1 MASRPNIVLFNVEH
15 FRADVLAHLGNPA
28 SATPNLDRIAETDG
42 VSFRHAFCQNPV
54 CTPSRCSF
62 MTGWYP
68 HVHGHRTMHHMLHAH
83 EPVLLRTLKDAGYYV
98 WWAGRNDLI
107 PGDASKEPYC
117 HRYHSGEE
125 YRPPEGPAREAKPAF
140 LGSLAKPMRGEP
152 GSDTYYSMLV
162 GELEAGPDGRYFDW
176 DWANL
181 TAAIDLVRD
190 PPDDRPLCLYIGM
203 SRAAPPFG
211 IEEPWYSLIDRDAL
225 PPRTPAP
232 ESWEGKPAMMRGI
245 WERRNMQSWSEE
257 RWNEMRAVYY
267 GMCARLDH
275 QFGLLMD
282 ALREA
287 DIYDD
292 TAAFFF
298 ADHGVFAG
306 SYGLV
311 EKAQNVF
318 PDCLTNVPL
327 VVKPPASAA
336 VQPRVTDALAELID
350 IPATVE
356 ALTGVEAPHTHF
368 GRSLLPV
375 LAGETDEH
383 RDAVFCEGGRLKG
396 ETHCSEGGAG
406 RESFYWP
413 KVAMQVSERG
423 EHGKAVMLRTR
434 DLKYV
439 YRLYETE
446 ELYDLCCDPGE
457 LHNVIADP
465 RYADDLAAL
474 KERMLRFMVQ
484 TADVVPHKLDSR

>member
-1 MASRPNIVLFNVEH
+1 
-15 FRADVLAHLGNPA
+15 
-28 SATPNLDRIAETDG
+28 
-42 VSFRHAFCQNPV
+42 
-54 CTPSRCSF
+54 
-62 MTGWYP
+62 
-68 HVHGHRTMHHMLHAH
+68 
-83 EPVLLRTLKDAGYYV
+83 
-98 WWAGRNDLI
+98 
-107 PGDASKEPYC
+107 
-117 HRYHSGEE
+117 
-125 YRPPEGPAREAKPAF
+125 
-140 LGSLAKPMRGEP
+140 
-152 GSDTYYSMLV
+152 
-162 GELEAGPDGRYFDW
+162 
-176 DWANL
+176 
-181 TAAIDLVRD
+181 
-190 PPDDRPLCLYIGM
+190 
-203 SRAAPPFG
+203 
-211 IEEPWYSLIDRDAL
+211 
-225 PPRTPAP
+225 
-232 ESWEGKPAMMRGI
+232 MMRGI
-245 WERRNMQSWSEE
+245 RERRNMQSWSEE

-336 VQPRVTDALAELID
+336 VKPRVSDALVELID
-350 IPATVE
+350 ISATVE
-356 ALTGVEAPHTHF
+356 AFTGVGPSHAHF

-375 LAGETDEH
+375 LAGETDAH
-383 RDAVFCEGGRLKG
+383 RDSVFCEGGRLRG
-396 ETHCSEGGAG
+396 ETHCSEGGTG

-413 KVAMQVSERG
+413 KVAMQVSEGG

-439 YRLYETE
+439 YRLYETD
-446 ELYDLCCDPGE
+446 ELYDLRRDPGE

-465 RYADDLAAL
+465 RYKENLAAM
-474 KERMLRFMVQ
+474 KERMLRFMVE
-484 TADVVPHKLDSR
+484 TADVVPHELDSR